1 VSRRCLF
8 LDRDGV
14 INVKQPDGQYVTDW
28 SQFEFV
34 PAVFDWIQLFKA
46 ASFLIIVVTNQR
58 CVAKK
63 LISPA
68 QLEGIH
74 RRMLTELRHR
84 GAEIDDVFVCPH
96 DIDQCDCRKPL
107 PGMINAAMNKWN
119 IELAES
125 ILIGDSDSDA
135 ELARRCGLTF
145 VRAIDGQVIGS
156 VPAVDEANCHVR

>member
-84 GAEIDDVFVCPH
+84 GAEIDDVFVHVDPKELGEWKT
-96 DIDQCDCRKPL
+96 DADQTTLGR
-107 PGMINAAMNKWN
+107 N
-119 IELAES
+119 E
-125 ILIGDSDSDA
+125 
-135 ELARRCGLTF
+135 F
-145 VRAIDGQVIGS
+145 
-156 VPAVDEANCHVR
+156 